1 MKNIKLYIPVLL
13 AIALVLGI
21 LIGNR
26 LNRNSGNNIPA
37 TSNINKFDAIVN
49 LIQNAYV
56 DSISTDSLIEKTIPQ
71 LLKNLDPHTTYIP
84 AKEMVGVEEEMRGNF
99 GGIGVQFSIQNDTVM
114 VVDVISGGPSSKLG
128 IMPGD
133 RIITV
138 NDTSLV
144 VKGLKNEKVLSKLR
158 GEKGTKVNVGIKRKG
173 FKAPIAFSITRGDIP
188 IYSVDVNY
196 MINATTG
203 YIKVSRFGEQTYE
216 EFMDG
221 MKALDQQGMKNVI
234 VDLRGNPGGYLNAVI
249 KMVNEFLDKG
259 ELIVYTQGNAQARK
273 TFQADSKG
281 TYRDKGIEVLID
293 DFSASASEIFS
304 GAIQDN
310 DRGWIIGRRSFGKGL
325 VQEQIPFNDGSAVR
339 LTVARYYTPSGRCI
353 QKPYN
358 KGNDEYYKDIME
370 RAIHGEFQK
379 VDSIKYSDTVKYK
392 TLSGRIVHGGGGIMP
407 DYFVPAD
414 TSGYSD
420 YYSKVT
426 QKGLV
431 YQFALDYADSNRKE
445 LSLFKTSA
453 DFESHFSKINVLNL
467 FVAFAEKK
475 GVKTNTTDLR
485 TSSKIIDNQ
494 VKAYITRNIIGEKG
508 FYPIIQN
515 IDKTLLEAIE
525 KAKLPIQQNLTSTV
539 TESRLKA
546 K

>member
-1 MKNIKLYIPVLL
+1 MKNIRSSIYIPVLL
-13 AIALVLGI
+13 ALAVVAGI
-21 LIGNR
+21 LIGNK
-26 LNRNSGNNIPA
+26 LNHNVGKSYPA
-37 TSNINKFDAIVN
+37 TSNVNKFDAIVN

-133 RIITV
+133 RIVSV

-173 FKAPIAFSITRGDIP
+173 FKDPIAFSITRGDIP

-196 MINATTG
+196 MIDSTTG
-203 YIKVSRFGEQTYE
+203 YIKVSRFAEQTYD
-216 EFMDG
+216 EFMEG

-234 VDLRGNPGGYLNAVI
+234 VDLRGNPGGYLNSVI
-249 KMVNEFLDKG
+249 KIVNEFLDKG
-259 ELIVYTQGNAQARK
+259 ELIVYTQGNSQARK
-273 TFQADSKG
+273 TFQADSRG
-281 TYRDKGIEVLID
+281 AYRDKGIIVLVD
-293 DFSASASEIFS
+293 DYSASASEIFA

-310 DRGWIIGRRSFGKGL
+310 DRGWIIGRRTFGKGL

-379 VDSIKYSDTVKYK
+379 VDSIKYSDTTKYK

-414 TSGYSD
+414 TTGYSD

-431 YQFALDYADSNRKE
+431 YQFALDYADANRKE
-445 LSLFKTSA
+445 FSQFKTSA
-453 DFESHFSKINVLNL
+453 EFEAYFGKVNVLNK

-475 GVKTNTTDLR
+475 GVKTNTAELKV
-485 TSSKIIDNQ
+485 SSKIIDNQ
-494 VKAYITRNIIGEKG
+494 VKAYIARNIIGEKG

-525 KAKLPIQQNLTSTV
+525 KTKLPIQQNLTIAV
-539 TESRLKA
+539 TK
-546 K
+546 

>member
-1 MKNIKLYIPVLL
+1 MKNIRSSVYIPVLL
-13 AIALVLGI
+13 ALAVVVGI
-21 LIGNR
+21 IIGNR
-26 LNRNSGNNIPA
+26 LNRNAGKNYPA
-37 TSNINKFDAIVN
+37 TSNVNKFDAIVN

-133 RIITV
+133 RIISV

-158 GEKGTKVNVGIKRKG
+158 GEKGTNVNVGIKRKG
-173 FKAPIAFSITRGDIP
+173 FKVPLAFSIIRGDIP

-196 MINATTG
+196 MIDPTTG

-216 EFMDG
+216 EFMEG

-234 VDLRGNPGGYLNAVI
+234 VDLRGNPGGYLNSVI

-259 ELIVYTQGNAQARK
+259 ELIVYTQGNSQARK
-273 TFQADSKG
+273 TFQADSRG
-281 TYRDKGIEVLID
+281 AYRDKGIIVLVD
-293 DFSASASEIFS
+293 DFSASASEIFA

-431 YQFALDYADSNRKE
+431 YQFALDYADANRKE
-445 LSLFKTSA
+445 FSNFKTSA
-453 DFESHFSKINVLNL
+453 EFEAYFGKVNVLNK
-467 FVAFAEKK
+467 FIAFAEKK
-475 GVKTNTTDLR
+475 GVKTNTAELKL
-485 TSSKIIDNQ
+485 SSKIIDNQ
-494 VKAYITRNIIGEKG
+494 VKAYIARNIIGEKG

-525 KAKLPIQQNLTSTV
+525 KMKIPIQQNLTIAV
-539 TESRLKA
+539 TK
-546 K
+546 

>member
-1 MKNIKLYIPVLL
+1 MKNIKLYIPALV
-13 AIALVLGI
+13 AITLVLGI

-26 LNRNSGNNIPA
+26 LSRNAGKNIPA
-37 TSNINKFDAIVN
+37 TSNVNKFDAIVN

-158 GEKGTKVNVGIKRKG
+158 GEKGTIVNVGIKRKG

-196 MINATTG
+196 MIDATTG

-216 EFMDG
+216 EFMEG

-273 TFQADSKG
+273 TFQADSRG
-281 TYRDKGIEVLID
+281 AYRDKGIIVLVD
-293 DFSASASEIFS
+293 DFSASASEIFA

-353 QKPYN
+353 QKPYD

-379 VDSIKYSDTVKYK
+379 VDSIKYADTVKYK

-414 TSGYSD
+414 TSGYSE

-445 LSLFKTSA
+445 LSTFKSAA
-453 DFESHFSKINVLNL
+453 DFEKYFGKVNILNL
-467 FVAFAEKK
+467 FTVFAEKK
-475 GVKTNTTDLR
+475 GVKTNTTDLKV
-485 TSSKIIDNQ
+485 SSKIIDSQ
-494 VKAYITRNIIGEKG
+494 VKAYIARNIIGEKG

-515 IDKTLLEAIE
+515 IDKTLLEAI
-525 KAKLPIQQNLTSTV
+525 KKTKLPIQQNLIGAV
-539 TESRLKA
+539 TK
-546 K
+546 

>member
-1 MKNIKLYIPVLL
+1 MRNIKIYVPVLL
-13 AIALVLGI
+13 AIALVTGI
-21 LIGNR
+21 LIGNK
-26 LNRNSGNNIPA
+26 LHRNSGNNVA
-37 TSNINKFDAIVN
+37 YTSNVNKFDAIVN

-133 RIITV
+133 RIVTV

-158 GEKGTKVNVGIKRKG
+158 GEKGTKVEVGIKRKG
-173 FKAPIAFSITRGDIP
+173 FKDLISFTITRGDIP

-196 MINATTG
+196 MIDPTTG

-216 EFMDG
+216 EFMEG

-249 KMVNEFLDKG
+249 KMVNEFLNKG
-259 ELIVYTQGNAQARK
+259 ELIVYTEGNSQARK
-273 TFQADSKG
+273 TFQADSRG
-281 TYRDKGIEVLID
+281 IYRDKGITVLID
-293 DFSASASEIFS
+293 DFSASASEIFA

-310 DRGWIIGRRSFGKGL
+310 DRGWIVGRRSFGKGL

-353 QKPYN
+353 QKPYD

-379 VDSIKYSDTVKYK
+379 ADSIKYSDTVKYK
-392 TLSGRIVHGGGGIMP
+392 TLSGRVVHGGGGVMP
-407 DYFVPAD
+407 DYFIPAD
-414 TSGYSD
+414 TLGYSD

-445 LSLFKTSA
+445 LSTFKTSA
-453 DFESHFSKINVLNL
+453 EFESYFGRVNVLNM

-475 GVKTNTTDLR
+475 GVKTNITDLK

-494 VKAYITRNIIGEKG
+494 VKAYIARNIIGEKG
-508 FYPIIQN
+508 FYPLIQN
-515 IDKTLLEAIE
+515 IDKTLLQAIA
-525 KAKLPIQQNLTSTV
+525 KAKLPIQQNLTSAV
-539 TESRLKA
+539 TK
-546 K
+546 